1 MACMANDV
9 SVCCKARREVPSE
22 MLAAPKG
29 LTVIQHQASGVCAWL
44 IRCCAVESVSRDLT
58 LIKSVAHC
66 ATLIY
71 DLHQERG
78 GRDDQKLQ
86 A

>member
-1 MACMANDV
+1 MRDV
-9 SVCCKARREVPSE
+9 PN
-22 MLAAPKG
+22 G
-29 LTVIQHQASGVCAWL
+29 LTVIQHLASGVCASL
-44 IRCCAVESVSRDLT
+44 IRCGAVESVNRDLT
-58 LIKSVAHC
+58 LIKGVAYC

-71 DLHQERG
+71 DLLQERG

>member
-1 MACMANDV
+1 MRA
-9 SVCCKARREVPSE
+9 VPN
-22 MLAAPKG
+22 G
-29 LTVIQHQASGVCAWL
+29 LTVIQHQASGVCATL
-44 IRCCAVESVSRDLT
+44 IRCCAVESVSRNLT

>member
-9 SVCCKARREVPSE
+9 SVCRKARREVPSE
-22 MLAAPKG
+22 MRAVPKG
-29 LTVIQHQASGVCAWL
+29 LTVIQPPASGVRATL
-44 IRCCAVESVSRDLT
+44 LRCCAVESVSRNLT